1 MQIGIVGLGRM
12 GANIGRRLMRKSHK
26 VVAYDRDPK
35 AVKALEGA
43 TGVSSL
49 QGMVE
54 KLEAPRTVWLMLP
67 AGKITDD
74 TVMALGDLLQSGD
87 VVIDGG
93 NSYYKDDIRRAKSL
107 KQKNIA
113 YVDCGTSGG
122 VWGLDRGYCMMI
134 GGDKDVVT
142 RLDPIFATLAPGESG
157 IVTTPGRE
165 GRDPRVIRG
174 YMHCGPAGSGHFV
187 KMVHNGIEYG
197 LMQAYAEGF
206 DILRGRAGQEL
217 PEDERF
223 TLDTADIAEVWRR
236 GSVIASWL
244 LDLTA
249 IALAK
254 SPELSEFK
262 GDVADSGEG
271 RWTIEAAIDEA
282 VAAPVITSALYA
294 RFRSRIEHSFG
305 EKLLSAMRNE
315 FGGHVESITPAHK
328 AKDEDK

>member
-165 GRDPRVIRG
+165 GRDPRVIRAT
-174 YMHCGPAGSGHFV
+174 C
-187 KMVHNGIEYG
+187 
-197 LMQAYAEGF
+197 
-206 DILRGRAGQEL
+206 
-217 PEDERF
+217 
-223 TLDTADIAEVWRR
+223 IA
-236 GSVIASWL
+236 
-244 LDLTA
+244 
-249 IALAK
+249 
-254 SPELSEFK
+254 
-262 GDVADSGEG
+262 
-271 RWTIEAAIDEA
+271 
-282 VAAPVITSALYA
+282 
-294 RFRSRIEHSFG
+294 
-305 EKLLSAMRNE
+305 
-315 FGGHVESITPAHK
+315 
-328 AKDEDK
+328 